1 MPQSKATTL
10 HDARHAAVS
19 WLHVR
24 YPEKT
29 ARVMPGGVMGETRMY
44 AIGRAI
50 LLVLVAFLKSY
61 HPICADDGPVTGV
74 CVAAERKTGKLDFDV
89 G

>member
-1 MPQSKATTL
+1 
-10 HDARHAAVS
+10 
-19 WLHVR
+19 
-24 YPEKT
+24 
-29 ARVMPGGVMGETRMY
+29 MGETRMY

-74 CVAAERKTGKLDFDV
+74 CVAAEQLWEASHNRSYRQYLRQLRNTAGGLSSMNAA
-89 G
+89 